1 MFLLPLT
8 VLLVQLLATA
18 LVVGFTLPSS
28 TLRVGI
34 LPLVAICTWI
44 SVSTCR
50 QYIGSG
56 PWTAVA
62 GGYSATYLLQYL
74 SLALFRGRTFETQT
88 HSKMLHRRPH
98 GADKPDLVADTYF
111 RRLKY
116 GLAAASTFRNDDM
129 RNVPVFSSKQP
140 DSIPSRPAFLRWTFI
155 KIIACYIVLD
165 MLGLGADAET
175 NMKKF
180 SARHIPL
187 FSRLSEVS
195 AEEFAIR
202 VFSTLATG
210 ICIYCSQEGLQ
221 SLLALAAV
229 GVGISDVRSWRPRFG
244 SLHDA
249 YTVRRFWKYV

>member
-1 MFLLPLT
+1 MVTRQPIFFNTYHWLFFEGGRLRLRPI
-8 VLLVQLLATA
+8 VRCCIEGRTA
-18 LVVGFTLPSS
+18 QTNL
-28 TLRVGI
+28 I
-34 LPLVAICTWI
+34 
-44 SVSTCR
+44 
-50 QYIGSG
+50 
-56 PWTAVA
+56 
-62 GGYSATYLLQYL
+62 L
-74 SLALFRGRTFETQT
+74 SL
-88 HSKMLHRRPH
+88 HHI
-98 GADKPDLVADTYF
+98 VADTYF

-129 RNVPVFSSKQP
+129 RNLPAFSSKQP

-155 KIIACYIVLD
+155 KVVACYIVLD

-175 NMKKF
+175 NMKNF

-187 FSRLSEVS
+187 FSRLPEVS

-202 VFSTLATG
+202 DFSTLARG
-210 ICIYCSQEGLQ
+210 IGIYCSQEGLQ
-221 SLLALAAV
+221 SLFALAAV